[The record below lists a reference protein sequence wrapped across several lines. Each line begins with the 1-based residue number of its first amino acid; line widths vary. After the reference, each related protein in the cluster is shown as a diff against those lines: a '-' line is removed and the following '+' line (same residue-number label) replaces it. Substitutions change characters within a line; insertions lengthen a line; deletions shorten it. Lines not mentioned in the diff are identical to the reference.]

1 MKYKN
6 NGVFKELLPVAKE
19 GIKYEGTYEV
29 APTGWSIVSSEED
42 CTNNSI
48 LYFITDAKSSS
59 EEIVYQP
66 AHIYAH
72 NENTTVM
79 PFTGYVKIL
88 IQPEGGDIVEYD
100 CPNSASTVEQDIQ
113 IPTSV
118 DFKVGIRFWFTYSED
133 SSENVYLQANF
144 KNPSYEWNMYNEVP
158 MSKKETND
166 LIYWFD
172 DTNSYPSGASIM
184 DLLRNSSDLVF
195 ETWMGIST
203 GGMACLAEDTEIATI
218 DGFEK
223 IKDLK
228 LGDKVLD
235 ENDEE
240 TTIEKI
246 YGHIIYNPYVI
257 TLDNNETIVCSHDH
271 KFKTQNG
278 IKTADSLTLE
288 DTLYDYRIVNISV
301 KNKEQNVYE
310 IRTTSE
316 NYRLA
321 NGIVCEC
328 EVI

>member
-1 MKYKN
+1 MKYKD

-48 LYFITDAKSSS
+48 LYFIADAESSS
-59 EEIVYQP
+59 EETGIETTISVITDTPTFSPYNVKLYIGNKEYDIDTSNHSSSVTVKIAKGDVPYISILPGTSDTLSNAAQHAGSNITVRRDIITVSQWGCWSFTSLNAKDEFVKNEYKGMSNILTLYDAIVYDDGNP
-66 AHIYAH
+66 YT
-72 NENTTVM
+72 NEFSLT
-79 PFTGYVKIL
+79 L
-88 IQPEGGDIVEYD
+88 GGG
-100 CPNSASTVEQDIQ
+100 Q
-113 IPTSV
+113 
-118 DFKVGIRFWFTYSED
+118 
-133 SSENVYLQANF
+133 
-144 KNPSYEWNMYNEVP
+144 
-158 MSKKETND
+158 
-166 LIYWFD
+166 
-172 DTNSYPSGASIM
+172 
-184 DLLRNSSDLVF
+184 
-195 ETWMGIST
+195 
-203 GGMACLAEDTEIATI
+203 ACLAEDTEIATI

-257 TLDNNETIVCSHDH
+257 TLDNNEVIVCSHDH

-288 DTLYDYRIVNISV
+288 ETLYNYRIVNISV
-301 KNKEQNVYE
+301 ENKEQSVYE

-316 NYRLA
+316 NYKLA
-321 NGIVCEC
+321 NGIICEC

>member
-1 MKYKN
+1 MKYKD

-48 LYFITDAKSSS
+48 LYFITDAESSS
-59 EEIVYQP
+59 EETGIETTISVITDTTTFSPYNVKLYIGNKEYDIDTSTHSSSITVKIAEGDVPYISILPGTSSDFNNTIQWSGASLTVNRDIIAIGEWVCWEFTSFNAKDELTNSMPYDEVNTLYDAIVY
-66 AHIYAH
+66 
-72 NENTTVM
+72 
-79 PFTGYVKIL
+79 
-88 IQPEGGDIVEYD
+88 
-100 CPNSASTVEQDIQ
+100 
-113 IPTSV
+113 
-118 DFKVGIRFWFTYSED
+118 ED
-133 SSENVYLQANF
+133 G
-144 KNPSYEWNMYNEVP
+144 NPSYSNVF
-158 MSKKETND
+158 S
-166 LIYWFD
+166 LIL
-172 DTNSYPSGASIM
+172 G
-184 DLLRNSSDLVF
+184 V
-195 ETWMGIST
+195 GQ
-203 GGMACLAEDTEIATI
+203 ACLAEDTKIATA

-246 YGHIIYNPYVI
+246 YGHIIYNPYII

-271 KFKTQNG
+271 KFKTQKG

-288 DTLYDYRIVNISV
+288 DTLYNYKITDISV
-301 KNKEQNVYE
+301 ENREQNVYE
-310 IRTTSE
+310 IRTTNG
-316 NYRLA
+316 NYKLA